1 MDNKGIKVKVF
12 RVEGG
17 HHILPDVS
25 HYEIDEHNNLLV
37 FRGVVLVSAYSQWVS
52 VHTMTGDDHA

>member
-1 MDNKGIKVKVF
+1 MEKAQIKVKVF

-25 HYEIDEHNNLLV
+25 HYEIDGYNNLLV
-37 FRGVVLVSAYSQWVS
+37 FRGVVLVSAYSQWVQ
-52 VHTMTGDDHA
+52 G